1 MTRYVALPR
10 GVNVGG
16 TGKLPMAELQ
26 SMCKSAGFLGAE
38 TYIAS
43 GNVVFKSNAAP
54 SRVKGPARNPLA
66 CVFRQTLGVVVR
78 TASELLAVF
87 KANPFP
93 AAEPKH
99 TYVIFLDE
107 RPPRDA
113 LAHAV
118 GQSEEQMALGDREI
132 FIHYGNGMGR
142 SKLRIP
148 AARPGTARNITLLR
162 NWSRWQPGLD
172 PVGRPTSPSHPRVS
186 RRRSGS

>member
-1 MTRYVALPR
+1 MS
-10 GVNVGG
+10 
-16 TGKLPMAELQ
+16 AEPASCRWRNCNPCAKAQ
-26 SMCKSAGFLGAE
+26 DFWA
-38 TYIAS
+38 IAS

-54 SRVKGPARNPLA
+54 SRVKAQLETRLLA
-66 CVFRQTLGVVVR
+66 YFGKPMGVVVR
-78 TASELLAVF
+78 TASELLAVL

-118 GQSEEQMALGDREI
+118 GQSEEQIALGDREI
-132 FIHYGNGMGR
+132 FIHYGDGMGR

-148 AARPGTARNITLLR
+148 AARPGTARNMNTVAKL
-162 NWSRWQPGLD
+162 
-172 PVGRPTSPSHPRVS
+172 VEMAT
-186 RRRSGS
+186 RS